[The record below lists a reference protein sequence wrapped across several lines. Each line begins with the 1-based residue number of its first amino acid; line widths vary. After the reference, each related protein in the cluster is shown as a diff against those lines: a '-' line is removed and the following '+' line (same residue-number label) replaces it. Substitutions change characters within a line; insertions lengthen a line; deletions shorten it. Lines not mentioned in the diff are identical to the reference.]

1 MNFASKYVYDGNQD
15 EYEYVSDDEYNAQ
28 LSVSDCS
35 SDEEEPKVSQR
46 AQAAA
51 TSLKPEN
58 EKRKSLFGR
67 MKSSLILRKL
77 TKKKDLDQKKNV
89 RERRKHHWQSRG
101 DETANA
107 MDQRNLSS
115 QPEGKRRFKKADTN
129 VVSVTLNTLKDP
141 SNMHAGEAVKCGGTG
156 CKAIMSHLSKLSA
169 GMSGKVWVCEFC
181 ECNNEVDVEDGE
193 IPAVEDVTF
202 LLEAGLSTEAAGP
215 SGQDE
220 SIVVF
225 CIDVSGSMCKS
236 FEVPGRVNL
245 RGSQN
250 KPRFEGFDSDESL
263 ENQYLP
269 HQNRN
274 VSYVTSLQAVQAAVD
289 KQLEDLAKDHPNRR
303 VAVIAFSDQLLVIGD
318 GTTSRR
324 TIYNDKL
331 DHFKQLEMIGTE
343 LPLPKPIKD
352 TQNNLSKQVLKL
364 YASGQT
370 ALGPSIVV
378 ALGLASRYSGSK
390 IILCTDGLANVGLG
404 KFTCGN
410 SEEQEIFYNDIGV
423 KAVEKGVSISVITIK
438 GAETKLVQLG
448 KLADLTSGQ
457 VNHVDPM
464 KLTEEFSNILADRII
479 ATNVTATFILHKN
492 LVFLEEDTEEHVI
505 IKNIGN
511 ATMETE
517 ITFKYG
523 KKGTADT
530 SEKKQEKE
538 ECSKGAMATN
548 GNQSSIDQSSTDT
561 GATSGKSPTDTG
573 ATSNTAPTELP
584 FQLQLEYID
593 TDGTKALRVLTQKRP
608 VTQDRAL
615 AEEYLNLEV
624 LGPYAAQT
632 CANLA
637 LRGEYSQSHGMA
649 LMNQRLAWRNTREHG
664 QRSERR
670 KYNKIFSK
678 IRSVDQHVT
687 SHQRNER
694 SRFGRSYSDSEDEED
709 LQQSNASSKRK
720 SRISKSKKRQQR
732 TDEYT
737 DEMANDVYN
746 VKNMSSNAMLL

>member
-1 MNFASKYVYDGNQD
+1 MNFASKYVYNGNQD
-15 EYEYVSDDEYNAQ
+15 EYEYVSDDEYHAQ

-35 SDEEEPKVSQR
+35 SDEEEPQVS
-46 AQAAA
+46 QAAA
-51 TSLKPEN
+51 SSVKPEN

-67 MKSSLILRKL
+67 MRTSLKLRKK
-77 TKKKDLDQKKNV
+77 TKKKDLDQKKDVNQIKDV
-89 RERRKHHWQSRG
+89 KERRKHHWQRRG
-101 DETANA
+101 DETATA
-107 MDQRNLSS
+107 MDQRNVSS

-141 SNMHAGEAVKCGGTG
+141 SNMHAGDAVKCGGTG
-156 CKAIMSHLSKLSA
+156 CKAIMSHLSKLTA

-215 SGQDE
+215 SSQDE
-220 SIVVF
+220 SIIVF
-225 CIDVSGSMCKS
+225 CIDVSGSMCTS
-236 FEVPGRVNL
+236 FAVPGRVHL
-245 RGSQN
+245 RGSRN
-250 KPRFEGFDSDESL
+250 RPSFDGSL
-263 ENQYLP
+263 EDQYLP
-269 HQNRN
+269 HQDRN
-274 VSYVTSLQAVQAAVD
+274 VSHVSSLQAVQAAVD

-303 VAVIAFSDQLLVIGD
+303 VAVIAFNNELLVIGD
-318 GTTSRR
+318 GTTTKRN
-324 TIYNDKL
+324 IHNDQL

-343 LPLPKPIKD
+343 LPLPKPIKG
-352 TQNNLSKQVLKL
+352 TQHNLSKKVLKL
-364 YASGQT
+364 DASGGT

-378 ALGLASRYSGSK
+378 ALGLASRYAGSK

-404 KFTCGN
+404 KLTYGN
-410 SEEQEIFYNDIGV
+410 SEEHERFYNDIGAM
-423 KAVEKGVSISVITIK
+423 AVEKGVSISVITIK

-448 KLADLTSGQ
+448 KLADLTNGQ
-457 VNHVDPM
+457 VNHVDPL
-464 KLTEEFSNILADRII
+464 KLTDEFSNILADRII
-479 ATNVTATFILHKN
+479 ATNVKATFILHKN
-492 LVFLEEDTEEHVI
+492 LVFLEEDTKEHVI
-505 IKNIGN
+505 VKNIGN

-523 KKGTADT
+523 KTGTSDA
-530 SEKKQEKE
+530 SEKKQEQE
-538 ECSKGAMATN
+538 ECSEGAVATSA
-548 GNQSSIDQSSTDT
+548 NQPSTDQSSTDT
-561 GATSGKSPTDTG
+561 GATSEKSSTDTG
-573 ATSNTAPTELP
+573 ATSDASPTELP

-624 LGPYAAQT
+624 LGPYAAKA

-637 LRGEYSQSHGMA
+637 LKGEYSQSHGMA
-649 LMNQRLAWRNTREHG
+649 LMNQRLAWRNTRDTDKHG
-664 QRSERR
+664 ERK

-678 IRSVDQHVT
+678 IRSVDHHVT

-694 SRFGRSYSDSEDEED
+694 SRFGHSYSDSEDDGD
-709 LQQSNASSKRK
+709 LQQCSTSSHRK
-720 SRISKSKKRQQR
+720 GRFFKSKKRQQR

-746 VKNMSSNAMLL
+746 IKHMSSNVLLL

>member
-15 EYEYVSDDEYNAQ
+15 EYEYVSDDEYHAQ

-35 SDEEEPKVSQR
+35 SDEEEPQVS
-46 AQAAA
+46 QAAA
-51 TSLKPEN
+51 SSLKPEN
-58 EKRKSLFGR
+58 DKPKSFLER
-67 MKSSLILRKL
+67 MKASLKL
-77 TKKKDLDQKKNV
+77 KKKTKKKDLDQQKDVNQRKGV
-89 RERRKHHWQSRG
+89 RERRKHHWQRRR

-115 QPEGKRRFKKADTN
+115 HPEGKRRFKKADTN

-141 SNMHAGEAVKCGGTG
+141 SNMHAGDAVKCGGTG
-156 CKAIMSHLSKLSA
+156 CKAIMSHLSKLTA
-169 GMSGKVWVCEFC
+169 GVSGKVWVCEFC
-181 ECNNEVDVEDGE
+181 GCNNEVDVEDGE

-202 LLEAGLSTEAAGP
+202 LLEAGLSTETAGT

-225 CIDVSGSMCKS
+225 CIDVSGSMGKS
-236 FEVPGRVNL
+236 FEIPGRVHL
-245 RGSQN
+245 RG
-250 KPRFEGFDSDESL
+250 FHSDGSADDRDVT
-263 ENQYLP
+263 
-269 HQNRN
+269 H
-274 VSYVTSLQAVQAAVD
+274 VTSLQAVKAAVD

-303 VAVIAFSDQLLVIGD
+303 VAVIAFSDQLLVMGD
-318 GTTSRR
+318 GTTSQR
-324 TIYNDKL
+324 TIFGHTLND
-331 DHFKQLEMIGTE
+331 FKQLEMIGSE
-343 LPLPKPIKD
+343 LALPKPIKG
-352 TQNNLSKQVLKL
+352 TQHSLSKEIMKL
-364 YASGQT
+364 YPTGFT

-390 IILCTDGLANVGLG
+390 IILCTDGLANVGIG
-404 KFTCGN
+404 KLN
-410 SEEQEIFYNDIGV
+410 SLSSISEENITFYNDIGE

-438 GAETKLVQLG
+438 CAETRLVQLG

-492 LVFLEEDTEEHVI
+492 LVFLEEDTKEYVI
-505 IKNIGN
+505 VKNIGN

-523 KKGTADT
+523 KKADT

-548 GNQSSIDQSSTDT
+548 ANQSSIDQSSTDT

-573 ATSNTAPTELP
+573 ATSDTAPTELP

-624 LGPYAAQT
+624 LGPYAAQA

-664 QRSERR
+664 QRSERK

-709 LQQSNASSKRK
+709 LQQSNASSQRK

-737 DEMANDVYN
+737 DEMASDVYN